1 MTTKH
6 TIRKHHVGD
15 EYVSITL
22 PSIPGVVIDGDRSDT
37 EPRGALR
44 RKEAVPLYGAALA
57 ARAKHRVEM
66 FRQALR
72 EIAKEQ
78 NATDIQ

>member
-22 PSIPGVVIDGDRSDT
+22 PTVPGVVIDGDRKET
-37 EPRGALR
+37 EPRSKLR
-44 RKEAVPLYGAALA
+44 RREPGPIYGAALA
-57 ARAKHRVEM
+57 AAARRRVEM
-66 FRQALR
+66 FRQALI
-72 EIAKEQ
+72 EVAKE
-78 NATDIQ
+78 TKHE